1 MEQILLQLG
10 VGGIFA
16 ILLIREFTNFAHKKK
31 ENGSTNNYVEWERQK
46 AMEEI
51 LRKLTHAI
59 NNQSQILTT
68 MLHNIK
74 ETRDEVKEVTEEIKE
89 LKRK

>member
-16 ILLIREFTNFAHKKK
+16 ILLIREFSNFAHKKK
-31 ENGSTNNYVEWERQK
+31 ENGTNNNFMEWERQK
-46 AMEEI
+46 TMEEVI
-51 LRKLTHAI
+51 RKLTHAI

-74 ETRDEVKEVTEEIKE
+74 ETRDEIKEVSDEIKE

>member
-16 ILLIREFTNFAHKKK
+16 ILLIREFSNFAHKKK
-31 ENGSTNNYVEWERQK
+31 ENGANSNFMEWERQK
-46 AMEEI
+46 TMEEI

-74 ETRDEVKEVTEEIKE
+74 ETRDEIKEVSEEVKE